1 MPTSP
6 LPELA
11 PVPANTLAVPPLTPP
26 DTSATE
32 PNLPLAPTPP
42 TQLRYRWRAG
52 DCLATYGISANKWKA
67 HSSSA
72 DFAAAFQAIVDDR
85 NITNDARAA
94 RVEAFLLE

>member
-6 LPELA
+6 PPDLA
-11 PVPANTLAVPPLTPP
+11 PVPANTPAVPPIPAT
-26 DTSATE
+26 DTSANA
-32 PNLPLAPTPP
+32 PNLPLAPIPP
-42 TQLRYRWRAG
+42 TQLRYRWRSG

>member
-6 LPELA
+6 STDLA
-11 PVPANTLAVPPLTPP
+11 PVPAS
-26 DTSATE
+26 TSAVLPITAPDASANT
-32 PNLPLAPTPP
+32 PNLHSAPTPP
-42 TQLRYRWRAG
+42 TQLRYRWRSG

-94 RVEAFLLE
+94 RVEEFLLE